1 MRLESILQRCIE
13 RKVISNDVKNEMFR
27 IKLWFG
33 LRDSNFR
40 NVSRYKYDIIN
51 DFEILRRELRI
62 IELDL
67 ELLLV
72 FFFIL
77 IDKKKL

>member
-1 MRLESILQRCIE
+1 
-13 RKVISNDVKNEMFR
+13 MFR

-33 LRDSNFR
+33 LRDSNFC
-40 NVSRYKYDIIN
+40 NVSCYKYDIIN
-51 DFEILRRELRI
+51 DFEILRRELCI

>member
-33 LRDSNFR
+33 LRDSNFC
-40 NVSRYKYDIIN
+40 NVSCYKYDIIN
-51 DFEILRRELRI
+51 DFEILRRELCI